1 MVVVVEAFATQ
12 AVPAEESSKP
22 VRQRKVQSPESAL
35 QYLLALA
42 GGVLVQ
48 SEVTEQVEVAAG
60 AVVVV
65 VREVVVL
72 QKSEKKRV
80 SREMGV

>member
-1 MVVVVEAFATQ
+1 M
-12 AVPAEESSKP
+12 
-22 VRQRKVQSPESAL
+22 
-35 QYLLALA
+35 
-42 GGVLVQ
+42 VQ